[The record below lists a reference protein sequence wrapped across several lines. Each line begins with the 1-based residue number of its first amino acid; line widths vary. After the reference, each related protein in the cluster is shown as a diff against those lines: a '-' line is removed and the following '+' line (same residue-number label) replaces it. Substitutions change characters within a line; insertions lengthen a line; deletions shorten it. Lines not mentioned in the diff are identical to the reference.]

1 MVPGLSSTLPKAT
14 LYAFLPIQIIWKFKK
29 LGENQNPIQDFV
41 NKVKDVNKN
50 FPNFSESFEIG
61 SKNLRKLFNS
71 ERKI

>member
-1 MVPGLSSTLPKAT
+1 MT
-14 LYAFLPIQIIWKFKK
+14 WKFKK
-29 LGENQNPIQDFV
+29 LSQNQNPIQDFV

-50 FPNFSESFEIG
+50 FPNSSENFEIG